1 MTTVRRRPRTTVII
15 LVVLGCWLLGVPGSV
30 IVLAVGL
37 LLLVLLAHR
46 LGRPVYVARRFG
58 RPVYLVARRTWVRP
72 LAIAAV
78 IGLLLFAAAPPAGA
92 DPIGPSV
99 PDATD
104 YCRLAPPAETPG
116 AGVAGFLDPQ
126 AGLPFDGTAYGDH
139 GYAGFFWWSYDPGC
153 VNSVTQLAGIQSP
166 WDVSGASQSTQLGN
180 WLLGGA
186 VLLDA
191 WATGMRARALDPNT
205 FGSLDT
211 FMGTVATA
219 GYTVLVQPWV
229 WLPLVMLGLTVLT
242 LAIRGNLPEVLRRV
256 TAALAGLTIL
266 TIAAAAPMDLIR
278 SADQALVDAQ
288 QRIDTQVMSR
298 LPADVLPQIQH
309 CDFDQTALYKP
320 HFDDDGLLKVAGTAC
335 TVKYTPDPKDPV
347 NAEYLRRWLYPEV
360 LVRNTIQRYWQ
371 QGMIGSQNLTDP
383 DADLGARFLNGQA
396 VNLKL
401 PDLNEIQQNAPA
413 GAVWCTYQDNK
424 QVCGRSDKPG
434 PPGNVVAATE
444 AEYRSA
450 IEDAGPTIYPYIQGR
465 AGNRTAAGFSALA
478 ASTAAAPFPAA
489 AYTAVL
495 TARLLLR
502 LALIAGLFVGIGM
515 MVRPHLARRV
525 LGVAVSSLL
534 VVLLFSAAGA
544 LMTYLSMVML
554 SPTMV
559 AGQQVDPNSGV
570 IILALISLV
579 VWLLT
584 RPIKR
589 ITGML
594 SYAAT
599 GNPHQLSEQRR
610 RAMAGLY
617 RLSPLPRWRRGT
629 SHRVSDPPEYPA
641 GTVTPTEP
649 ARSSRPEQVT
659 IVRRRTTQLPVTG
672 QPVGS
677 APAPGPGEPA
687 TTRIPRTTSAAAR
700 GSTLP
705 ADRRPAADAEPT
717 QVTPVVAGM
726 EGQRDPGPAPAI
738 DSRPAKGHLLRQFW
752 NGRRWV
758 RADDDRVF
766 RPADPDHRPV
776 GPAPDEPAVFRPP
789 DPPPWVGHSRPEART
804 TSWRHTAD
812 DPRRI

>member
-1 MTTVRRRPRTTVII
+1 MTSRCRLWPLA
-15 LVVLGCWLLGVPGSV
+15 LV
-30 IVLAVGL
+30 VGL
-37 LLLVLLAHR
+37 LL
-46 LGRPVYVARRFG
+46 VA
-58 RPVYLVARRTWVRP
+58 V
-72 LAIAAV
+72 
-78 IGLLLFAAAPPAGA
+78 PPAAA
-92 DPIGPSV
+92 DPIGPEV
-99 PDATD
+99 PTASD

-153 VNSVTQLAGIQSP
+153 VNSVTQLVGIQSP
-166 WDVSGASQSTQLGN
+166 WDGSGASQSTQLGN

-191 WATGMRARALDPNT
+191 WATGMRARALDPDT
-205 FGSLDT
+205 FSSLDKV
-211 FMGTVATA
+211 MGTVATA
-219 GYTVLVQPWV
+219 GYAVLIQPWV
-229 WLPLVMLGLTVLT
+229 WLPLVMLGLTVLA

-256 TAALAGLTIL
+256 TAALAGLVVVTV
-266 TIAAAAPMDLIR
+266 AAAAPMDLIR

-288 QRIDTQVMSR
+288 QRIDTQVLSR

-309 CDFDQTALYKP
+309 CQFDQTALFVPY
-320 HFDDDGLLKVAGTAC
+320 FDDDGFLKVSGTAC
-335 TVKYTPDPKDPV
+335 TTKYTPDPKDPV
-347 NAEYLRRWLYPEV
+347 NADYLRRWLYPEV

-371 QGMIGSQNLTDP
+371 QGMIGSQNLTGP

-401 PDLNEIQQNAPA
+401 PDLTKIQQNAPA
-413 GAVWCTYQDNK
+413 GTVWCTYQDNQ

-450 IEDAGPTIYPYIQGR
+450 IQDAGNTIYPYIQGR

-478 ASTAAAPFPAA
+478 ASAAAAPFPAA

-515 MVRPHLARRV
+515 MVRPQLARRV

-534 VVLLFSAAGA
+534 VVLMFSAAGA

-554 SPTMV
+554 SPTTI
-559 AGQQVDPNSGV
+559 AGFQVDPNSGV
-570 IILALISLV
+570 IILALVSLV

-610 RAMAGLY
+610 RAMAGLH
-617 RLSPLPRWRRGT
+617 RLTPLPRWRRGT
-629 SHRVSDPPEYPA
+629 SHRVSDPQENPTDP
-641 GTVTPTEP
+641 VTPTEP
-649 ARSSRPEQVT
+649 ARPSRPEQVT
-659 IVRRRTTQLPVTG
+659 IVRRRTSPALAKPAA
-672 QPVGS
+672 GS
-677 APAPGPGEPA
+677 APPAATAVEPV
-687 TTRIPRTTSAAAR
+687 TTTIPRIT
-700 GSTLP
+700 P
-705 ADRRPAADAEPT
+705 AVAGRRPADEPT
-717 QVTPVVAGM
+717 RVIPVVAAATSKPNGVA
-726 EGQRDPGPAPAI
+726 EPAGSATELRPAAGQLHRQVWNGQR
-738 DSRPAKGHLLRQFW
+738 
-752 NGRRWV
+752 WV
-758 RADDDRVF
+758 LADDDRVF
-766 RPADPDHRPV
+766 HPARTDRPAAA
-776 GPAPDEPAVFRPP
+776 PADDTAVFRPP
-789 DPPPWVGHSRPEART
+789 DPPPWADHGRPETRT
-804 TSWRHTAD
+804 TRWPHTAD

>member
-1 MTTVRRRPRTTVII
+1 M
-15 LVVLGCWLLGVPGSV
+15 
-30 IVLAVGL
+30 
-37 LLLVLLAHR
+37 
-46 LGRPVYVARRFG
+46 
-58 RPVYLVARRTWVRP
+58 
-72 LAIAAV
+72 
-78 IGLLLFAAAPPAGA
+78 
-92 DPIGPSV
+92 

-153 VNSVTQLAGIQSP
+153 INSVTQLAGIQSP
-166 WDVSGASQSTQLGN
+166 WDGSGASQSTQIGN

-191 WATGMRARALDPNT
+191 WATGMRARALDPDT
-205 FGSLDT
+205 FSSLDS

-219 GYTVLVQPWV
+219 GYTVLIQPWV
-229 WLPLVMLGLTVLT
+229 WLPLVMLGLTVLA

-256 TAALAGLTIL
+256 TAATAGLVVVTV
-266 TIAAAAPMDLIR
+266 AAAAPMDLIR
-278 SADQALVDAQ
+278 TADQALVEAQ
-288 QRIDTQVMSR
+288 QRIDSQVLSR

-309 CDFDQTALYKP
+309 CQFDQTALYEP
-320 HFDDDGLLKVAGTAC
+320 HFDDDGFLKVSGTAC

-347 NAEYLRRWLYPEV
+347 NADYLRRWLYPEV

-371 QGMIGSQNLTDP
+371 QGMIGSQNLTGP

-401 PDLNEIQQNAPA
+401 PDLTKIAEDAHA
-413 GAVWCTYQDNK
+413 GTVWCTYQDNQ

-434 PPGNVVAATE
+434 PPGNVMAETE
-444 AEYRSA
+444 AEYRAA
-450 IEDAGPTIYPYIQGR
+450 IQDAGPTIYPYIQGR

-478 ASTAAAPFPAA
+478 ASAAAAPFPAA

-534 VVLLFSAAGA
+534 VVLMFSAAGA

-554 SPTMV
+554 SPTTV
-559 AGQQVDPNSGV
+559 AGQQVDQNSGV

-589 ITGML
+589 ITGMV
-594 SYAAT
+594 SYAVT
-599 GNPHQLSEQRR
+599 GNPHQISEQRR
-610 RAMAGLY
+610 RAMAGLH
-617 RLSPLPRWRRGT
+617 RLTPLPRWRRGS
-629 SHRVSDPPEYPA
+629 SHRVSDPTENPT

-649 ARSSRPEQVT
+649 ARPSRPEKAP
-659 IVRRRTTQLPVTG
+659 IARRRNTAVQTSAKAA
-672 QPVGS
+672 VGS
-677 APAPGPGEPA
+677 APTPLPAEPA
-687 TTRIPRTTSAAAR
+687 MT
-700 GSTLP
+700 TLP
-705 ADRRPAADAEPT
+705 RITPGTNAGRPPAAGRRSGDQPT
-717 QVTPVVAGM
+717 QVIPVAAPANASPTGTVQPDAPAA
-726 EGQRDPGPAPAI
+726 GQRAA
-738 DSRPAKGHLLRQFW
+738 AGHLHRQVW
-752 NGRRWV
+752 NGRGWV
-758 RADDDRVF
+758 LDDDDRVF
-766 RPADPDHRPV
+766 HPARAGRPATA
-776 GPAPDEPAVFRPP
+776 PADDTAVFRPP
-789 DPPPWVGHSRPEART
+789 DPPPWADHGRPETRT
-804 TSWRHTAD
+804 TSWPHTVD
-812 DPRRI
+812 DPRRTR

>member
-1 MTTVRRRPRTTVII
+1 MNRVRRRPRTTLTI
-15 LVVLGCWLLGVPGSV
+15 LVVVGSWLLGVPGSW

-37 LLLVLLAHR
+37 LLLVLLVHR
-46 LGRPVYVARRFG
+46 LGRPVYVVQPFG
-58 RPVYLVARRTWVRP
+58 QPVYLVRRRTWVRP

-78 IGLLLFAAAPPAGA
+78 IGLLLFVAAPPAGA

-99 PDATD
+99 PTASD

-116 AGVAGFLDPQ
+116 SGVAGFLDPQ
-126 AGLPFDGTAYGDH
+126 TDLPFDGTAYGDH

-153 VNSVTQLAGIQSP
+153 VNSMTQLAGVQSP

-191 WATGMRARALDPNT
+191 WATGMRARALDPET
-205 FGSLDT
+205 FSSLDT

-219 GYTVLVQPWV
+219 GYAVLVQPWV
-229 WLPLVMLGLTVLT
+229 WLPLAMLGLTVLA

-256 TAALAGLTIL
+256 TAALAGLVVVAV
-266 TIAAAAPMDLIR
+266 AAAAPMDLIR
-278 SADQALVDAQ
+278 SADQALVDAKQ
-288 QRIDTQVMSR
+288 GIDTQVLSR

-309 CDFDQTALYKP
+309 CDFDQTAIYKP
-320 HFDDDGLLKVAGTAC
+320 HFDDNGLLKVAGTAC
-335 TVKYTPDPKDPV
+335 TVKYTPDPRNPV

-371 QGMIGSQNLTDP
+371 QGMIGSQNLTGP

-401 PDLNEIQQNAPA
+401 PDLIKIQQNAPA

-434 PPGNVVAATE
+434 PPGNVMAATE

-450 IEDAGPTIYPYIQGR
+450 IQDAGPTIYPYIQGR
-465 AGNRTAAGFSALA
+465 AGNRTAAGFSALTA
-478 ASTAAAPFPAA
+478 AAAAAPFPAA

-502 LALIAGLFVGIGM
+502 LCLIAGLFVGIGM
-515 MVRPHLARRV
+515 MVRPNLARRV
-525 LGVAVSSLL
+525 LNVIAGSLL

-554 SPTMV
+554 SPHTI
-559 AGQQVDPNSGV
+559 AGFQIDPNSGV
-570 IILALISLV
+570 IILAIASIFA
-579 VWLLT
+579 WLLT

-589 ITGML
+589 ITGMV

-599 GNPHQLSEQRR
+599 GNPHELSEQRR
-610 RAMAGLY
+610 RAMAGLH
-617 RLSPLPRWRRGT
+617 RLTPLPRWRRGT
-629 SHRVSDPPEYPA
+629 SHRVSDPTEYP
-641 GTVTPTEP
+641 TDPVTPTEP
-649 ARSSRPEQVT
+649 ARPSRPEQVT
-659 IVRRRTTQLPVTG
+659 IVRRRTTTNLPLG
-672 QPVGS
+672 QPAAS
-677 APAPGPGEPA
+677 PASAPGPAVEPA
-687 TTRIPRTTSAAAR
+687 TTPIPRITPAAAT
-700 GSTLP
+700 GST
-705 ADRRPAADAEPT
+705 RPAGRPHTAETTHAIPI
-717 QVTPVVAGM
+717 VAATN
-726 EGQRDPGPAPAI
+726 GQRDPSAAGAGA
-738 DSRPAKGHLLRQFW
+738 DKRPSSGALLRQFW

-758 RADDDRVF
+758 IADDDRVSH
-766 RPADPDHRPV
+766 PDRTDRLASAPV
-776 GPAPDEPAVFRPP
+776 DDTTVFRPP
-789 DPPPWVGHSRPEART
+789 DPPPWADHGRPETRT
-804 TSWRHTAD
+804 TRWPNSAD
-812 DPRRI
+812 DSRRT

>member
-1 MTTVRRRPRTTVII
+1 MTTVRRRPRTTAIGLAI
-15 LVVLGCWLLGVPGSV
+15 LGCWFLGVPGSW

-37 LLLVLLAHR
+37 LLLALLAHRHGRPVYVVQR
-46 LGRPVYVARRFG
+46 LGRPVY
-58 RPVYLVARRTWVRP
+58 LVQRRTWIRP

-99 PDATD
+99 PNATD

-126 AGLPFDGTAYGDH
+126 TDLPFDGTAYGDH

-166 WDVSGASQSTQLGN
+166 WDGSGASQSTQLGN

-191 WATGMRARALDPNT
+191 WATGMRARALDPDT
-205 FGSLDT
+205 FRSLDT

-229 WLPLVMLGLTVLT
+229 WLPLVMLGLTVLA

-256 TAALAGLTIL
+256 TAALAGLVVV

-288 QRIDTQVMSR
+288 QRIDTQVLSR
-298 LPADVLPQIQH
+298 LPADVLPQVQH
-309 CDFDQTALYKP
+309 CDFDQTALYTP
-320 HFDDDGLLKVAGTAC
+320 HFDDNGLLKVAGTAC
-335 TVKYTPDPKDPV
+335 TTKYTPDPKDPV

-371 QGMIGSQNLTDP
+371 QGMIGSQNLTGP

-401 PDLNEIQQNAPA
+401 PDLTKIAEDAQA
-413 GAVWCTYQDNK
+413 GTVWCTYQDNK
-424 QVCGRSDKPG
+424 QVCGRSKKPG
-434 PPGNVVAATE
+434 PPGNVMAATE

-450 IEDAGPTIYPYIQGR
+450 IQDAGPTIYPYIQGR

-478 ASTAAAPFPAA
+478 ASAAAAPFPAA

-502 LALIAGLFVGIGM
+502 LGLIAGLFVGIGM
-515 MVRPHLARRV
+515 MVRPQLARRV
-525 LGVAVSSLL
+525 LGVIAGSLL

-554 SPTMV
+554 SPTII
-559 AGQQVDPNSGV
+559 AGFQIDPNSGV
-570 IILALISLV
+570 IILALASVIA
-579 VWLLT
+579 WLLT

-599 GNPHQLSEQRR
+599 GNPHQLSDQRR
-610 RAMAGLY
+610 RAMAGLL
-617 RLSPLPRWRRGT
+617 RLTPLPRWRRGN
-629 SHRVSDPPEYPA
+629 SHRVSDPTEHPTDP
-641 GTVTPTEP
+641 VTPTEP
-649 ARSSRPEQVT
+649 ARPSRPEQVT
-659 IVRRRTTQLPVTG
+659 IARRRTTIPPKPQQPSAFPAVTSTAEPVT
-672 QPVGS
+672 
-677 APAPGPGEPA
+677 A
-687 TTRIPRTTSAAAR
+687 TIPRINPAAAR
-700 GSTLP
+700 SWT
-705 ADRRPAADAEPT
+705 PAAARRSPEAVT
-717 QVTPVVAGM
+717 QVIPVVAAAAPKPNKVA
-726 EGQRDPGPAPAI
+726 EPAGPAT
-738 DSRPAKGHLLRQFW
+738 GHVHRQVRT
-752 NGRRWV
+752 GRGWV
-758 RADDDRVF
+758 LADDDRVF
-766 RPADPDHRPV
+766 HPARTDRPV
-776 GPAPDEPAVFRPP
+776 STPVDGTAVFRPP
-789 DPPPWVGHSRPEART
+789 DPPPWAEHRRPETRT
-804 TSWRHTAD
+804 TRWPNPAD
-812 DPRRI
+812 DPRRT